1 MRGGSSSSTRAIC
14 SIAELSLVDVQRAE
28 SWLHQ
33 FPQHQ
38 TRRIAAR
45 RRRRE
50 PAAASAYGAHRASG
64 DSSRSRAIA
73 ASPAAACRRARSI
86 PHPREAVNLCL
97 SEEAVRPLARRTRRC
112 AVQHADPAMSGDH
125 QVRRHP
131 AAGRRSGR
139 GAPTRTW
146 CGPDRVRAARSAV
159 RRRTGPAPRRNCRCS
174 RRSRQPGGTAV
185 EPSRSSSSLR
195 RALAVRS
202 FGVRHGA
209 GPTWGSAR
217 LCGRSPGRRGA
228 RRSAWPGCWTSR
240 RDHRGCAVPV

>member
-1 MRGGSSSSTRAIC
+1 MCNVLRAGSTSSPSTKPVESQHGDVVGNPRPRARTVRIVRPETHPEAGP
-14 SIAELSLVDVQRAE
+14 SRPHL
-28 SWLHQ
+28 
-33 FPQHQ
+33 
-38 TRRIAAR
+38 RR
-45 RRRRE
+45 
-50 PAAASAYGAHRASG
+50 HC
-64 DSSRSRAIA
+64 
-73 ASPAAACRRARSI
+73 ACRRARSI

-174 RRSRQPGGTAV
+174 RRSRQLGGTAV
-185 EPSRSSSSLR
+185 ERSRSSSLLR
-195 RALAVRS
+195 RALAVRA

-209 GPTWGSAR
+209 GRTWGSAR
-217 LCGRSPGRRGA
+217 ECGRSPGRRGA